1 MRVLVC
7 VKRVPLTGGK
17 INLTD
22 DEQAIQ
28 TRHLGFTVS
37 PHEEG
42 GAEEAIRLVE
52 AHGGESVALT
62 LGPAEAEEQLRDLM
76 AIGIDRGVNLLTDG
90 SEWDPQATAAAIVAA
105 VRSEPEP
112 FDLILF
118 GTESADAG
126 NYQVAIRVAYALG
139 LPVVNG
145 IKGIVVQ
152 DGDVRRCER
161 EVSGGRDVYEVAMPA
176 VVTVM
181 EGINLPRYPSVPG
194 RMRAKRKPVASSEP
208 AQADAKLK
216 LVRLGLPECST
227 KQVEGLGTGPEAA
240 PRVVEI
246 LQQIGVL

>member
-17 INLTD
+17 INLTE

-37 PHEEG
+37 PHEEC
-42 GAEEAIRLVE
+42 GAEEAIRLIE

-76 AIGIDRGVNLLTDG
+76 AIGIDRGIHLLTDG
-90 SEWDPQATAAAIVAA
+90 GEWDPQATAGAIVAA
-105 VRSEPEP
+105 VKAEPEP

-139 LPVVNG
+139 LPVVNA
-145 IKGIVVQ
+145 IKAITV
-152 DGDVRRCER
+152 DGQNLRCER
-161 EVSGGRDVYEVAMPA
+161 EVSGGRDVYELTMPA

-194 RMRAKRKPVASSEP
+194 RMRAKRKPVAASEP
-208 AQADAKLK
+208 AKPDAKLK
-216 LVRLGLPECST
+216 LVRLVLPPTSG
-227 KQVEGLGTGPEAA
+227 KQVEILGSGAEAA
-240 PRVVEI
+240 PKVVEI
-246 LQQIGVL
+246 LQEIGVL

>member
-37 PHEEG
+37 PHEEC

-76 AIGIDRGVNLLTDG
+76 AIGIDRGIHLLTDG
-90 SEWDPQATAAAIVAA
+90 AEWDPQATAGAIVAA
-105 VRSEPEP
+105 VKAEPEP

-145 IKGIVVQ
+145 IKAITV
-152 DGDVRRCER
+152 DGSSLRCEH
-161 EVSGGRDVYEVAMPA
+161 EVSGGRDVYELTMPA

-194 RMRAKRKPVASSEP
+194 RMRAKRKPVAASEP
-208 AQADAKLK
+208 ARPEARLK
-216 LVRLGLPECST
+216 LVRLVLPDASG
-227 KQVEGLGTGPEAA
+227 KQVEILGHGPEAA

-246 LQQIGVL
+246 LQEIGVV

>member
-22 DEQAIQ
+22 DARAIQ

-37 PHEEG
+37 PHEEC

-76 AIGIDRGVNLLTDG
+76 AIGIDRGIHLLTDG

-105 VRSEPEP
+105 VRAEPEP

-145 IKGIVVQ
+145 IKAITVNDQ
-152 DGDVRRCER
+152 NLRCER
-161 EVSGGRDVYEVAMPA
+161 EVSGGRDVYEVTMPA

-194 RMRAKRKPVASSEP
+194 RMRAKRKPIAGSEP
-208 AQADAKLK
+208 SKADAKLK
-216 LVRLGLPECST
+216 LVRLVLPEASS
-227 KQVEGLGTGPEAA
+227 KQVEILGAGADAA

-246 LQQIGVL
+246 LHELGVL

>member
-22 DEQAIQ
+22 DQQAIQ

-37 PHEEG
+37 PHEEC

-62 LGPAEAEEQLRDLM
+62 LGPTEASEQLRDLM
-76 AIGIDRGVNLLTDG
+76 AIGIDRGIHLVTDG
-90 SEWDPQATAAAIVAA
+90 AEWDPQATAAAIVAA
-105 VRSEPEP
+105 IGGEPEP

-145 IKGIVVQ
+145 IKGLTVDDTSV
-152 DGDVRRCER
+152 RCER
-161 EVSGGRDVYEVAMPA
+161 EVSGGRDIYEVRMPA

-194 RMRAKRKPVASSEP
+194 RMRAKRKPIAESQP
-208 AQADAKLK
+208 ARAEAKLK
-216 LVRLGLPECST
+216 MVRLVLPEAST
-227 KQVEGLGTGPEAA
+227 KQVEILGSGPEAA
-240 PRVVEI
+240 PRVIEV
-246 LQQIGVL
+246 LQEIGVV

>member
-1 MRVLVC
+1 MKVLLC

-22 DEQAIQ
+22 DQQAIQ

-37 PHEEG
+37 PHEEC

-62 LGPAEAEEQLRDLM
+62 LGPPEAEEQLRDLM
-76 AIGIDRGVNLLTDG
+76 AIGIDRGIHLLTDG

-105 VRSEPEP
+105 VAAEPEP

-145 IKGIVVQ
+145 IKAITI
-152 DGDVRRCER
+152 DGSSAHCER
-161 EVSGGRDVYEVAMPA
+161 EVSGGRDVYEVPMPA

-194 RMRAKRKPVASSEP
+194 RMRAKRKPIAASEP
-208 AQADAKLK
+208 AKADAKLK
-216 LVRLGLPECST
+216 LVRLVLPAASG
-227 KQVEGLGTGPEAA
+227 KQVEILGSGTDAA
-240 PRVVEI
+240 PKVVEI
-246 LQQIGVL
+246 LQEIGVL